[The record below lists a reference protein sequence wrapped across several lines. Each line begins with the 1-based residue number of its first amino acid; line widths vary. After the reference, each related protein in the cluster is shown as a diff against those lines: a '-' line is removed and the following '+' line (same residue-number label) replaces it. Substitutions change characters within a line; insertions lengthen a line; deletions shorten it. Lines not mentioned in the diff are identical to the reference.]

1 MLKSNLSC
9 LLDFQLE
16 MSYRRTYASMEL
28 QGVAEIG
35 AEDIYLEDVGT

>member
-1 MLKSNLSC
+1 
-9 LLDFQLE
+9 